1 MDSSNNLMKNFA
13 MQTENY
19 FTQSLHLQ
27 IKNLINLRKAIY
39 DRKELCVKSFQILFD
54 APKYWVHLFYIF
66 ISKRILKSYCFLNYL
81 ML

>member
-1 MDSSNNLMKNFA
+1 

-19 FTQSLHLQ
+19 FTQSLHLIITLANKKQ
-27 IKNLINLRKAIY
+27 KNLINLRKAIY

-66 ISKRILKSYCFLNYL
+66 LLSIIRLTFIILI
-81 ML
+81 